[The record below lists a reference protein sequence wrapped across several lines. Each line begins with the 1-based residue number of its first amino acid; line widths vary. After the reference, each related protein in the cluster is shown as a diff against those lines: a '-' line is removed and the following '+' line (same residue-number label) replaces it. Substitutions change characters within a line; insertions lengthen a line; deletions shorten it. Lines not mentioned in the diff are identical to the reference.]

1 MSKQHRLNVTRG
13 LYCTQEN
20 LDEVLIDIPGVSGAN
35 QICYSHDLSK
45 NDEEDEYKA
54 NIEMIFEVERT
65 SQWDFDEN
73 KPPCDGAFIKEFEII
88 ETKWNKPNAK
98 KKLKRWFIELETLE
112 DLLAFKEEID
122 EELIIR
128 NSNWRDDIKD
138 VTVNYQIE
146 IYDTCRYI

>member
-1 MSKQHRLNVTRG
+1 
-13 LYCTQEN
+13 
-20 LDEVLIDIPGVSGAN
+20 
-35 QICYSHDLSK
+35 
-45 NDEEDEYKA
+45 
-54 NIEMIFEVERT
+54 MIFEVERT

-88 ETKWNKPNAK
+88 ETKWNKPNSK

-146 IYDTCRYI
+146 IYDTCRYV